1 MLSIALCRKS
11 NAFTFYFSPYFLENF
26 VSEQMHQNPHHQ
38 SVPSRHQSIAQNMT
52 QSSRY
57 SVTPYTT
64 PHRSHPSNNHTNDQ
78 NKELIQHYSSQRS
91 EVTITP
97 TPPPPSTRTQNPNLS
112 HTLPQMSIPQFAP
125 DMAMVASNSAPPIK
139 EKGRHFDNSP
149 STVSSSSAWRGEP
162 TYGNGI
168 RHHPQSNASQHYEH
182 PARPRSPHQLQ
193 PSPNKPNSSYPSSQY
208 RRM

>member
-1 MLSIALCRKS
+1 
-11 NAFTFYFSPYFLENF
+11 
-26 VSEQMHQNPHHQ
+26 MHQNPHHQ

-168 RHHPQSNASQHYEH
+168 RHNPQSNASQHYEH
-182 PARPRSPHQLQ
+182 LARPRSPHQLQ